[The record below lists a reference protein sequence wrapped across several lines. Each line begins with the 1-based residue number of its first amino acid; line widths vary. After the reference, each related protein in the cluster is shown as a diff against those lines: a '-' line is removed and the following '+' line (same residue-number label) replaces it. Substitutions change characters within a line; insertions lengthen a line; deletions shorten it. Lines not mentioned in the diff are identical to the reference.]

1 MSKKPSSSCHEKSNI
16 TRAWRNPRSRKR
28 LLWKWLGCFIWDGP
42 IPSSRKVPEMD
53 DRTTQTALS
62 LTKFGVGQ
70 PVTRKEDPIL
80 VRGEGRY
87 TDDLKQ
93 PNQAY
98 AVMVR
103 SSEAHGII
111 RGIDTDAAK
120 AMPGVLAV
128 LTAADLKDYGGLKCT
143 LPLKS
148 RDGSPIK
155 YVPRPA
161 LSPDKV
167 RFVGDPVACV
177 IAETVA
183 QAKDAAEA
191 VALDIE
197 PLPAVVSARDA
208 AKPGAPQLY
217 DEVPGNI
224 ALDFQH
230 GDSAKVAEAMKNSA
244 HVVTLPLINQ
254 RLVVAAMEPR
264 AAIGEY
270 DKADGKWTL
279 RSGSQGVFGMKNMLR
294 DILSAPADKVR
305 VLTGNVGG
313 SFGMK
318 ATVYPE
324 YVCILHA
331 AKILGRPV
339 KWTDERSGSFM
350 SDHHGRDYDM
360 TVEVGFD
367 TDGLITAVRLSGY
380 GNLGAYCAA
389 FGPLLP
395 TLNVTKNIISMYRT
409 PLLEVATKCVFSNT
423 TLVSAYRGAG
433 RPEGALSIERSMDLA
448 ALELG
453 IDRLELRRRNFIK
466 SKDMPHA
473 TPAGTTYD
481 CGDFPGLFKAALEQA
496 DAKGFVKRKRESRKA
511 GKLRGLGVAC
521 YVETT
526 AAMTQEQGGIRFN
539 ADGTVTIVTGTLDY
553 GQGHASPFAQVL
565 TQKLGIPFDK
575 INLLQG
581 DSDQL
586 VQGGGTG
593 GSRSAMLSGT
603 AIAQASDKVIEAG
616 KKLAAHVLEASSGDI
631 EFKNGDFTIA
641 GTDRS
646 INIMQLAEKLRTIT
660 LPDDLPKTLD
670 ITHVTEAVPGTYPNG
685 VHVVEVEIDP
695 ETGLTRVVK
704 YDAVNDFGTV
714 INPMMVEG
722 QVQGGIVQGLGQVLL
737 EGAVYDAEGQLV
749 TGSFMDYAM
758 PRAHD
763 APMITVAN
771 RPVPTKSNPI
781 GAKGCGEAGTSGG
794 LPAVANAVIDALS
807 EYGIRHLEMPMT
819 ASRIWEAIEA
829 AKASK
834 KTA

>member
-1 MSKKPSSSCHEKSNI
+1 
-16 TRAWRNPRSRKR
+16 
-28 LLWKWLGCFIWDGP
+28 
-42 IPSSRKVPEMD
+42 MD
-53 DRTTQTALS
+53 DRTTQSALS

-111 RGIDTDAAK
+111 RGIDTAAAK
-120 AMPGVLAV
+120 GMPGVLAV
-128 LTAADLKDYGGLKCT
+128 LTAADLKAYGGLKCP

-177 IAETVA
+177 IAETLA

-244 HVVTLPLINQ
+244 HVVSLPLINQ
-254 RLVVAAMEPR
+254 RLVVASMEPR
-264 AAIGEY
+264 AAIGEF

-279 RSGSQGVFGMKNMLR
+279 HSCSQGVFGMKNMLK
-294 DILSAPADKVR
+294 DILGAPADKVR

-331 AKILGRPV
+331 AKLLGRPV
-339 KWTDERSGSFM
+339 KWTDERSGSFV

-367 TDGLITAVRLSGY
+367 AEGLITA
-380 GNLGAYCAA
+380 
-389 FGPLLP
+389 
-395 TLNVTKNIISMYRT
+395 
-409 PLLEVATKCVFSNT
+409 
-423 TLVSAYRGAG
+423 LVSAYRGAG
-433 RPEGALSIERSMDLA
+433 RPEGALSIERTMDLA
-448 ALELG
+448 ATELG

-466 SKDMPHA
+466 AKDMPHA

-496 DAKGFVKRKRESRKA
+496 DAKGFAKRKRESKKA

-565 TQKLGIPFDK
+565 SQKLGIPFDK

-603 AIAQASDKVIEAG
+603 AIVQASDKVIDNG

-631 EFKNGDFTIA
+631 EFNNGDFTIA

-646 INIMQLAEKLRTIT
+646 INIMALAEKLRTIT
-660 LPDDLPKTLD
+660 LPDDMPKTLD
-670 ITHVTEAVPGTYPNG
+670 ITHVTEPVPGTYPNG

-714 INPMMVEG
+714 INPLMVEG

-771 RPVPTKSNPI
+771 RPVPTKTNPL

-807 EYGIRHLEMPMT
+807 EFGITHLEMPMT

>member
-1 MSKKPSSSCHEKSNI
+1 LHPSPK
-16 TRAWRNPRSRKR
+16 A
-28 LLWKWLGCFIWDGP
+28 
-42 IPSSRKVPEMD
+42 PEMN
-53 DRTTQTALS
+53 DRTTETALS
-62 LTKFGVGQ
+62 LTKFGIGQ
-70 PVTRKEDPIL
+70 PVTRKEDPTL

-87 TDDLKQ
+87 TDDIGL

-111 RGIDTDAAK
+111 RAIDTEAAK
-120 AMPGVLAV
+120 AMKGVLAV
-128 LTAADLKDYGGLKCT
+128 LTGEDLKAYGGLKCT

-161 LSPDKV
+161 LATDKV

-177 IAETVA
+177 IAETIA

-224 ALDFQH
+224 ALDYQH
-230 GDSAKVAEAMKNSA
+230 GDSAKVAEALKNSA
-244 HVVTLPLINQ
+244 HVVSLPLVNQ

-264 AAIGEY
+264 SAIGEF
-270 DKADGKWTL
+270 DKKDERWIL
-279 RSGSQGVFGMKNMLR
+279 HSSSQGVFGMKNLLR
-294 DILSAPADKVR
+294 DIFSAPADKVR

-324 YVCILHA
+324 YVCVLHA
-331 AKILGRPV
+331 AKVLGRPV
-339 KWTDERSGSFM
+339 KWTDDRSGSFM
-350 SDHHGRDYDM
+350 SDHHGRDFDM
-360 TVEVGFD
+360 TVDVGFD
-367 TDGLITAVRLSGY
+367 KDGLITAMRMTGY
-380 GNLGAYCAA
+380 GNLGGYCSN
-389 FGPLLP
+389 FGPMLP
-395 TLNVTKNIISMYRT
+395 TLNVTKNSISMYRT

-433 RPEGALSIERSMDLA
+433 RPEGALSIERLMDIA
-448 ALELG
+448 AAELG
-453 IDRLELRRRNFIK
+453 IDKLELRRRNFIK
-466 SKDMPHA
+466 AKDMPHA

-481 CGDFPGLFKAALEQA
+481 CGDFPGLFKQALEQA
-496 DAKGFVKRKRESRKA
+496 DAKGFAKRKRESRKA

-526 AAMTQEQGGIRFN
+526 AQNTQEQGGIRFN
-539 ADGTVTIVTGTLDY
+539 ADGTVTIITGTLDY
-553 GQGHASPFAQVL
+553 GQGHASTFAQVL
-565 TQKLGIPFDK
+565 TARLGIPFDK
-575 INLLQG
+575 IKLSQG
-581 DSDQL
+581 DSDEL
-586 VQGGGTG
+586 VHGGGTG

-603 AIAQASDKVIEAG
+603 AIVQASDKVIENG
-616 KKLAAHVLEASSGDI
+616 KKLAAHVLEASAGDI
-631 EFKNGDFTIA
+631 EFKSGDFTIA

-646 INIMQLAEKLRTIT
+646 INIMALAEKLRGMT
-660 LPDDLPKTLD
+660 LPEDMPKTLD
-670 ITHVTEAVPGTYPNG
+670 ITHVTESVAGTYPNG
-685 VHVVEVEIDP
+685 VHVVEVEIEAD
-695 ETGLTRVVK
+695 TGLTRVVK
-704 YDAVNDFGTV
+704 YNAVNDFGTV
-714 INPMMVEG
+714 INPLLVEG

-737 EGAVYDAEGQLV
+737 EGVVYDAAGQLV
-749 TGSFMDYAM
+749 TGSFQDYAM

-763 APMITVAN
+763 APMIIVAN
-771 RPVPTKSNPI
+771 RPVPTKTNPL

-794 LPAVANAVIDALS
+794 LPAVANAVLDALS
-807 EYGIRHLEMPMT
+807 EYGIKHLEMPMT

-829 AKASK
+829 AKATK
-834 KTA
+834 KSA